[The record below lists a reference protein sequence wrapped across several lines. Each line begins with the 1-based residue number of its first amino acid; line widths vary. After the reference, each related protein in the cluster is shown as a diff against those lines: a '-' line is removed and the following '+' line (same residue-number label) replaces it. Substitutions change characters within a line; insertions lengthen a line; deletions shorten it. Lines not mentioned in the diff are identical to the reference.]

1 MNGDATGGGT
11 GRPPPAARV
20 RQRMRVL
27 ILGGWRPSD
36 PVQTIPVSVRWH
48 MENPPQDPDQDFSPD
63 ERALAGAA
71 P

>member
-1 MNGDATGGGT
+1 
-11 GRPPPAARV
+11 
-20 RQRMRVL
+20 MRVL